1 MMTSEGSLNDLNLN
15 LKAAS
20 DARVAERV
28 AKHLQRRIQ
37 EDDWRPYRSKEEAV
51 RAWSRLGGIRVQVMQ
66 ALGLIKS
73 PGNASVGER

>member
-1 MMTSEGSLNDLNLN
+1 MMTSEGSLNDLNLM
-15 LKAAS
+15 AAS
-20 DARVAERV
+20 DTRVAERV

>member
-1 MMTSEGSLNDLNLN
+1 MMTSEGSLNDLNL
-15 LKAAS
+15 KAAS
-20 DARVAERV
+20 DTRVAERV

-51 RAWSRLGGIRVQVMQ
+51 RAWSRLGGIRVQGMQ

>member
-1 MMTSEGSLNDLNLN
+1 MMTSEGSLNDLN

-28 AKHLQRRIQ
+28 AKHFQRRIQ

>member
-1 MMTSEGSLNDLNLN
+1 MMTSEGSLNDLNL
-15 LKAAS
+15 KAAS
-20 DARVAERV
+20 DTRVAERV

>member
-1 MMTSEGSLNDLNLN
+1 MMTSEGSLNDLNL
-15 LKAAS
+15 KAAS
-20 DARVAERV
+20 DTRVAERV

-51 RAWSRLGGIRVQVMQ
+51 RAWSRLGGIRVEVMQ

>member
-1 MMTSEGSLNDLNLN
+1 MMTSKGSLNDLNL
-15 LKAAS
+15 KAAS
-20 DARVAERV
+20 DTRVAERV

-51 RAWSRLGGIRVQVMQ
+51 RAWSRLGGIRVEVMQ

>member
-1 MMTSEGSLNDLNLN
+1 MMTSEGSLNDLN

-28 AKHLQRRIQ
+28 AKHFQRRIQ
-37 EDDWRPYRSKEEAV
+37 EDDWRPYRSKEEAL

>member
-1 MMTSEGSLNDLNLN
+1 MMTSEGSLSDLN

-20 DARVAERV
+20 DTRVAERV

-51 RAWSRLGGIRVQVMQ
+51 RAWSRLGGIRVEVMQ

>member
-1 MMTSEGSLNDLNLN
+1 MMTSEGSLKDLN

-20 DARVAERV
+20 DTRVAERV

-51 RAWSRLGGIRVQVMQ
+51 RAWSRLGGIRVEVMQ

>member
-1 MMTSEGSLNDLNLN
+1 MMTSEGSLNDLNL
-15 LKAAS
+15 KAAS
-20 DARVAERV
+20 DTRVAERV

-66 ALGLIKS
+66 ALGLVKS
-73 PGNASVGER
+73 PGNASVSER